1 VQRVRQREVL
11 LEAVLLLVNERKV
24 SFPGPGRSACTTTT
38 GVALPNLM
46 TNLKTIYAKT
56 ELFRFLKP
64 IRRRQGFKI
73 LTIRNGM
80 PRIITE
86 YTNPRV
92 SIRDNKC

>member
-1 VQRVRQREVL
+1 VL
-11 LEAVLLLVNERKV
+11 
-24 SFPGPGRSACTTTT
+24 RSACTTTT

-56 ELFRFLKP
+56 ETFRFLKP
-64 IRRRQGFKI
+64 IRRRQDLKI

-80 PRIITE
+80 HRIITE

-92 SIRDNKC
+92 SIRSNKC